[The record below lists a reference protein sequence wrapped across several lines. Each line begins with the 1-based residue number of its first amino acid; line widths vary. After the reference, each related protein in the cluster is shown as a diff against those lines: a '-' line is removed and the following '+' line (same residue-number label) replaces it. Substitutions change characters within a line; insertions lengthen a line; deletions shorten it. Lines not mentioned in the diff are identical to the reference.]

1 MEWTWAEPARR
12 QGLGMHPLVDWNT
25 IGRTGGQV
33 RVSGLYLSP
42 GAEGRLNPK
51 LLHELVT
58 VLTTNTQD
66 PDDITFA
73 VWVGFHSSPAGYPR
87 PTSGLLMLPDRE
99 YLLGTTTLD
108 PLPLQAEDDD
118 DLAQGVQLFWPS
130 GREWLVASEIDLD
143 STVVGGTMELID
155 KIVRSASLEAYE
167 VHLGDLFTVDATTAR
182 EPMGYRTGG
191 ASRRASRRRLSPA
204 VRPAPDAATRPT
216 VAPKRGSP
224 IRNAKA
230 RPAEI
235 PTTAAVADT
244 ADVWLLDLPQR

>member
-1 MEWTWAEPARR
+1 VAGEGWEAYVRILHPGHAFGDVDGEFVEMEWTWAEAARR

-33 RVSGLYLSP
+33 RVGGLSLSP

-58 VLTTNTQD
+58 VLKTNTQD

-108 PLPLQAEDDD
+108 RLPLQAEDDD

-143 STVVGGTMELID
+143 STVVGGTRELID

-182 EPMGYRTGG
+182 
-191 ASRRASRRRLSPA
+191 
-204 VRPAPDAATRPT
+204 
-216 VAPKRGSP
+216 
-224 IRNAKA
+224 
-230 RPAEI
+230 
-235 PTTAAVADT
+235 
-244 ADVWLLDLPQR
+244 